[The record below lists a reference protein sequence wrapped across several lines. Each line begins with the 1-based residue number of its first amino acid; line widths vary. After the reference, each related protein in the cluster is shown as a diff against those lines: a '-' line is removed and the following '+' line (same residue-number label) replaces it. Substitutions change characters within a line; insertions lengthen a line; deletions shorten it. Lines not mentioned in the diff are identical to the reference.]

1 MWGGAKLKFPN
12 IELMRFLVMLLIMG
26 HHLYHIG
33 LEGAY
38 LTRNCWVWVD
48 FYFIISGAFTYAH
61 FQVHS
66 KVADGEGSEA
76 LAYTLRK
83 FKKFLIPVI
92 STVVIQ
98 YCLDALT
105 QMQCWN
111 VKEFIKGMLYLPYEV
126 MFLSSSGI
134 VNPMVAPIWY
144 LSAMFIVLPLVAYLI
159 QAHKELWKIVAFTL
173 PILYFGHKGVNT
185 DRAWPNDMVRAFVC
199 LSLGTIVYLLAAQIK
214 KLPDN
219 RVSKGLFSALEI
231 MSVIVAMY
239 ISIFNKPFLNLME
252 LLFVIICVFMLS
264 GRTIS
269 ASWSAKIIFVLG
281 SLSMPMYI
289 FHWTIGSV
297 AVLLTKNIAK
307 RLFIYFM
314 GTIVISGVF
323 VFWEKRLKF

>member
-1 MWGGAKLKFPN
+1 MVFVCNVYCFTVGGVSYTGPQRAMEDHG
-12 IELMRFLVMLLIMG
+12 I
-26 HHLYHIG
+26 HI
-33 LEGAY
+33 A
-38 LTRNCWVWVD
+38 
-48 FYFIISGAFTYAH
+48 
-61 FQVHS
+61 
-66 KVADGEGSEA
+66 
-76 LAYTLRK
+76 
-83 FKKFLIPVI
+83 
-92 STVVIQ
+92 
-98 YCLDALT
+98 
-105 QMQCWN
+105 
-111 VKEFIKGMLYLPYEV
+111 
-126 MFLSSSGI
+126 
-134 VNPMVAPIWY
+134 
-144 LSAMFIVLPLVAYLI
+144 
-159 QAHKELWKIVAFTL
+159 
-173 PILYFGHKGVNT
+173 FGHKGVNT

-219 RVSKGLFSALEI
+219 RVSKGLFSVLEI

-297 AVLLTKNIAK
+297 AVMLTKNIAK

-323 VFWEKRLKF
+323 VFGEKRLKF